1 MALVQQ
7 VNPIAGLSIAF
18 LSIFI
23 SFSIMFAAMFI
34 YKWLKAPVRNV
45 RDTRL
50 FWAFLM
56 IAFAFQQ
63 LFFMINDFFIATL
76 ERSIWIYLGY
86 GAAAIGLTLFVMI
99 QETTLPFKTHG
110 ALTLINFILFAILF
124 TAPLEFQVIF
134 ALILTVFY
142 ASILVVFARY
152 ITKIVSGR
160 DKLYF
165 VIFLAGVF
173 FFVTGEFF
181 TSYIMTKQ
189 SLLLYPLGAFF
200 LIIGAIFGNYSLYK
214 LPSFTDIGWTRQI
227 KEIYIIHESGVPI
240 LYAAL
245 ENGKIKET
253 ARVGDKIILTSGL
266 LSGLKQALK
275 AITQSKQNFLLVD
288 QGDMKFIFS
297 AYKNILAVIVAKRN
311 LQTLYIKANEFL
323 NEFYLLFGDHLKR
336 AIATQVFTPA
346 YRLIEK
352 YFTM

>member
-1 MALVQQ
+1 MVGYVALVQQ

-63 LFFMINDFFIATL
+63 LFFMINDFFIAAL

-152 ITKIVSGR
+152 ITKKITGELSDNHYSGR
-160 DKLYF
+160 LPEYCTSSKSIGLDWYKKFKTDLYPDDF
-165 VIFLAGVF
+165 VVING
-173 FFVTGEFF
+173 
-181 TSYIMTKQ
+181 SKQ
-189 SLLLYPLGAFF
+189 SIPKYYDQQLDKTDPQLLQ
-200 LIIGAIFGNYSLYK
+200 K
-214 LPSFTDIGWTRQI
+214 LKSIRRQ
-227 KEIYIIHESGVPI
+227 SQ
-240 LYAAL
+240 
-245 ENGKIKET
+245 
-253 ARVGDKIILTSGL
+253 
-266 LSGLKQALK
+266 LKSPDN
-275 AITQSKQNFLLVD
+275 T
-288 QGDMKFIFS
+288 
-297 AYKNILAVIVAKRN
+297 
-311 LQTLYIKANEFL
+311 
-323 NEFYLLFGDHLKR
+323 LKR
-336 AIATQVFTPA
+336 LDVRLDCKLAATKTLKRSLEQ
-346 YRLIEK
+346 
-352 YFTM
+352 